1 MTGRRDEE
9 SRAATDWIPSLLS
22 PFRVTTMTT
31 KLMPVMLRA
40 IALMILCLVM
50 APLALAGDA
59 IVVIVNAAN
68 PVDNL
73 STAELKKLFLSD
85 RSHWDTGKS
94 VAPVMVTGSLERAAF
109 LKTVCR
115 MSDADFSKY
124 FLQAAFT
131 GKSATPPKE
140 VPSVAALK
148 SFIVSSPGAIGF
160 VKALDFHGDGSDGG
174 VKAVKIDGLAAAD
187 PGYKLR
193 M

>member
-1 MTGRRDEE
+1 MMKNKFV
-9 SRAATDWIPSLLS
+9 PLL
-22 PFRVTTMTT
+22 
-31 KLMPVMLRA
+31 LRTFGFA
-40 IALMILCLVM
+40 ILCM
-50 APLALAGDA
+50 AIAPLAHAGDA

-68 PVDNL
+68 PIDNL

-94 VAPVMVTGSLERAAF
+94 VAPVMVTGSPGRAAF

-115 MSDADFSKY
+115 MSDSDCSKY

-131 GKSATPPKE
+131 GKSATAAKG
-140 VPSVAALK
+140 VSSVAALK
-148 SFIVSSPGAIGF
+148 SCVVSSPGAIGF

-174 VKAVKIDGLAAAD
+174 VKAVKIDGLAASDSA
-187 PGYKLR
+187 YKLR